1 MNLLQHINIDELDR
15 LLSNKSLSDATLPL
29 PIFRQASFDKGITLA
44 EGSNLPMKAFTNF
57 QIRHFELSDSKK
69 QLPSDAPVKKLLNPQ
84 ADTSWLAYTSESKVD
99 FDNPQIL
106 KQLGATFDAEKN
118 IIFNTYKLHHNSQ
131 SASQALAQDLT
142 SFVLILSKPQVLDNL
157 AVGEAVSMQVNGK
170 LSTSATVSWA
180 DIFVG
185 SLGSIANLLPPQQ
198 SLKLAIGT
206 NVEADFA
213 ISIKDEFSLVI
224 VKIAENQFRVSI
236 KKAVNQSFAANI
248 SASIGVSIQNPA
260 LLTKALTPVIEGFF
274 DLPESK
280 LKQLGEKI
288 KTDQWLDDAER
299 KAVSIIIA
307 RLGLS
312 QGIDI
317 KQIPQQ
323 IEAKRKSILEI
334 ITQIAQ
340 TKVQAN
346 FAFEYQ
352 RLKTEDAFLQA
363 VFTKQA
369 LARSHADLVSFKLSD
384 LLANISNNQEVKVEN
399 YLHETKI
406 QQRVSWGMGLD
417 FGKWGKLA
425 GKDNTST
432 EIAIR
437 ENIEQKKQVS
447 FVGTR
452 LYQAQEFKN
461 KVNWGVNF
469 KAQMRNFSLETT
481 PKAHEFEYGLQILW
495 EQTENETNMEE
506 LQQIIDLAVLW
517 GMIDESEF
525 EKYNTDIFAVLENV
539 RNISYSFQL
548 NIEKDAFILLL
559 PILSRKI
566 NVLIGRGLAG
576 GMNFLNYFDTRKSV
590 SKRAE
595 AYAPLWRTYLEKYK
609 ENSDWAALASS
620 YLKDK
625 DADLARYEGAY
636 QRNKTVGEY
645 NLFEGLIYLNPNT
658 ATQVESFVAG
668 AELLT
673 KGIGSQLP
681 YEQII
686 APSFELMQQFWTQS
700 HHIRSLGFYLLE
712 TAKNPSINV
721 FDKIGRTLTIKY
733 QADGEQK
740 MIQLTQA

>member
-1 MNLLQHINIDELDR
+1 
-15 LLSNKSLSDATLPL
+15 
-29 PIFRQASFDKGITLA
+29 
-44 EGSNLPMKAFTNF
+44 
-57 QIRHFELSDSKK
+57 
-69 QLPSDAPVKKLLNPQ
+69 
-84 ADTSWLAYTSESKVD
+84 
-99 FDNPQIL
+99 
-106 KQLGATFDAEKN
+106 
-118 IIFNTYKLHHNSQ
+118 
-131 SASQALAQDLT
+131 
-142 SFVLILSKPQVLDNL
+142 
-157 AVGEAVSMQVNGK
+157 
-170 LSTSATVSWA
+170 
-180 DIFVG
+180 
-185 SLGSIANLLPPQQ
+185 
-198 SLKLAIGT
+198 
-206 NVEADFA
+206 
-213 ISIKDEFSLVI
+213 
-224 VKIAENQFRVSI
+224 
-236 KKAVNQSFAANI
+236 
-248 SASIGVSIQNPA
+248 
-260 LLTKALTPVIEGFF
+260 
-274 DLPESK
+274 
-280 LKQLGEKI
+280 
-288 KTDQWLDDAER
+288 
-299 KAVSIIIA
+299 
-307 RLGLS
+307 
-312 QGIDI
+312 
-317 KQIPQQ
+317 
-323 IEAKRKSILEI
+323 
-334 ITQIAQ
+334 
-340 TKVQAN
+340 
-346 FAFEYQ
+346 
-352 RLKTEDAFLQA
+352 
-363 VFTKQA
+363 
-369 LARSHADLVSFKLSD
+369 
-384 LLANISNNQEVKVEN
+384 
-399 YLHETKI
+399 
-406 QQRVSWGMGLD
+406 MGLD